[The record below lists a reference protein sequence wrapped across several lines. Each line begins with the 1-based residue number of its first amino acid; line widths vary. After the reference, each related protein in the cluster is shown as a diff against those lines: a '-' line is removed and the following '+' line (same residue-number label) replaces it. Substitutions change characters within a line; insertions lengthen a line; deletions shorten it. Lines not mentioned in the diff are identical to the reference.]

1 MEELL
6 ALQAELAK
14 VQEAPSAFK
23 LSEPNIVEI
32 VSTMCEAGL
41 LEVLFTTNGKEYLTP
56 TQLRNE
62 VEDEIVAHGG
72 RINVVEL
79 PTILNVDLPH
89 VERAVESLFREGRDG
104 LQRVGGEL
112 ITDYYLDSL
121 AEEVRGLSTCLVAL
135 YWSRPCDTFPPFH
148 VLDKARGES
157 GLSSTQ
163 TDSMTP
169 SSHSATVDC
178 ASFFT
183 QI

>member
-14 VQEAPSAFK
+14 VQEAPSVFK

-32 VSTMCEAGL
+32 VSTLCEAGL

-56 TQLRNE
+56 AQLRNE

-72 RINVVEL
+72 RVNVVEL

-112 ITDYYLDSL
+112 ITNYYLDSL
-121 AEEVRGLSTCLVAL
+121 AEEVR
-135 YWSRPCDTFPPFH
+135 PCASLLLHSLRWYHTFPPTA
-148 VLDKARGES
+148 LTLG
-157 GLSSTQ
+157 Q
-163 TDSMTP
+163 P
-169 SSHSATVDC
+169 VDNLH
-178 ASFFT
+178 
-183 QI
+183 